1 MQADQS
7 TVEYQMSKKKIYFIQ
22 KYSKHINQLNHDENA
37 KNQKNSPEICFRFF
51 NQNLLVLLIS
61 GLIWDLDKFSFNA
74 IFSFS
79 FIYFAL
85 ITLIPI
91 ALSIQ
96 AFIMCSWNSG
106 RADPGLLG
114 FYMEC
119 NNWPHFKRQ
128 HFAAFS
134 CLNATKYGLNTT
146 EHKLHLN
153 ALNCSNLWFSL
164 PSSVYMFFCFLESFS
179 LTLSMKA
186 IVLLCL

>member
-1 MQADQS
+1 MKMQ
-7 TVEYQMSKKKIYFIQ
+7 KIKKIVL
-22 KYSKHINQLNHDENA
+22 KYASVSLIKISLFFWFQGWYEIWTSFHLMHLN
-37 KNQKNSPEICFRFF
+37 
-51 NQNLLVLLIS
+51 
-61 GLIWDLDKFSFNA
+61 
-74 IFSFS
+74 FSFS